1 MPFRRALR
9 LLPLLAPALLL
20 CPSHHAASAQL
31 IPITNGIAHT
41 PAVDLAYE
49 IYGAPSRSTTVIAVN
64 GGPGLSHIYMLQND
78 VWQRLARDRQ
88 VVFYDQRGLGK
99 STRVSPNASQTIE
112 AQVADLDALR
122 AHLHLEQVDLVGDS
136 YGGLLSMAYA
146 AAHSEHIHKLIL
158 SDSAAPNLKEMKRNL
173 DSVFPD
179 VIAQE
184 KLASAKLT
192 DSQQIADAELRA
204 HFRMIFYSQEL
215 CTRYLAGAPDLGLN
229 PAIGDAVSKSIDN
242 LDLTPALARFNFP
255 TLVIN
260 GRFDMNVT
268 PLVAWNIAHAIPD
281 AQLVY
286 FEKSGH
292 LPSYEE
298 PDRYVS
304 VIDSFLRTT
313 ASRYPPRRLP
323 PSKKSL
329 PLISMCTQSEIGP

>member
-1 MPFRRALR
+1 MPLRIPFRRILA
-9 LLPLLAPALLL
+9 PLAAPALLL
-20 CPSHHAASAQL
+20 LTAASPAQL
-31 IPITNGIAHT
+31 VPMATGIAHT

-49 IYGAPSRSTTVIAVN
+49 IYGAPSSATPVIAVN

-78 VWQRLARDRQ
+78 VWQRLARTRQ

-99 STRVSPNASQTIE
+99 STRVAPGAPQTME
-112 AQVADLDALR
+112 AQVADLEAVR
-122 AHLHLEQVDLVGDS
+122 AHFHFNQVDLVGDS

-146 AAHSEHIHKLIL
+146 AAHPEHVHKLVL
-158 SDSAAPNLKEMKRNL
+158 SDSAAPNLSTMQRNL
-173 DSVFPD
+173 ESVFPD
-179 VIAQE
+179 VEQATQKAIAQL
-184 KLASAKLT
+184 K
-192 DSQQIADAELRA
+192 DPQQIADTELRA

-215 CTRYLAGAPDLGLN
+215 CTRYLAGVSDLGLN
-229 PAIGDAVSKSIDN
+229 PAVGEAVSNSIMH
-242 LDLTPALARFNFP
+242 LDLTPALGRFNFP

-268 PLVAWNIAHAIPD
+268 PLVAWNIAHAIPG

-304 VIDSFLRTT
+304 VVDTFLRETT
-313 ASRYPPRRLP
+313 SAPVAGA
-323 PSKKSL
+323 
-329 PLISMCTQSEIGP
+329 Q

>member
-1 MPFRRALR
+1 MPFSKTARR
-9 LLPLLAPALLL
+9 LLPLITASTVVLVFQ
-20 CPSHHAASAQL
+20 AAAAQAQL
-31 IPITNGIAHT
+31 VSISTGIAHT
-41 PAVDLAYE
+41 PNVDLAYE
-49 IYGAPSRSTTVIAVN
+49 IYGAPSPATTVIAVN

-78 VWQRLARDRQ
+78 VWQRLARNRQ

-99 STRVSPNASQTIE
+99 STRVAPHAPQTID
-112 AQVADLDALR
+112 AQVADLEAVR
-122 AHLHLEQVDLVGDS
+122 AHLHLAQVDLVGDS

-146 AAHSEHIHKLIL
+146 AAHPEHIHKLVL
-158 SDSAAPNLKEMKRNL
+158 SDSAAPNLSTMKRNL

-179 VIAQE
+179 VIASEQQE
-184 KLASAKLT
+184 TARLT
-192 DSQQIADAELRA
+192 DPQQRADADLRA

-215 CTRYLAGAPDLGLN
+215 CTRYLAGVSDLGLN
-229 PAIGDAVSKSIDN
+229 PAVGEAVSKSIMA
-242 LDLTPALARFNFP
+242 LDLTPALPNFRFP

-268 PLVAWNIAHAIPD
+268 PLVAWNIAHAIPG

-304 VIDSFLRTT
+304 VVDTFLRNDAPATVT
-313 ASRYPPRRLP
+313 P
-323 PSKKSL
+323 
-329 PLISMCTQSEIGP
+329 